1 MELICPAF
9 VISILVYLK
18 STSRDYTVELGLTQA
33 IASPIY
39 PGLLYVTDPSD
50 SSDFGNGAWE
60 DEKQEDDSLAA
71 DMQAFLSYVGYEPL
85 FKLELE

>member
-1 MELICPAF
+1 MICPALVTF
-9 VISILVYLK
+9 ILVYLK
-18 STSRDYTVELGLTQA
+18 STASDFTVELGKTQV

-71 DMQAFLSYVGYEPL
+71 DMQAFLSYVGYEP
-85 FKLELE
+85 